1 MLRVAIPNKGVLSQ
15 AAIDML
21 KQAGYATRR
30 DTRDLYVLDEHNG
43 VEFFYLRPRDI
54 ATYVGSGAVDVGVTG
69 RDFLLDSETEAT
81 AEMDLKFGR
90 SKFRLAGEP
99 GRFHDLADIAGLRV
113 ATSYSKLLG
122 DYLAERDISVH
133 LVHLDG
139 AVENAIR
146 LGVADV
152 VADVVETGT
161 TLRYAGLQ
169 IFGPVVLESS
179 AVLVSSPRARTDAE
193 SNAEARVLGER
204 LQGVRVAR
212 EYVLLDY
219 DVPKEHL
226 DEATAL
232 TPGLESPTVS
242 PLADTDWLAVRA
254 MAPRQHINDTVDE
267 LYRIGARAIL
277 VSTLNTARI

>member
-15 AAIDML
+15 AALDML
-21 KQAGYATRR
+21 RQAGYATRR
-30 DTRDLYVLDEHNG
+30 DTKDLYVLDEHNG

-54 ATYVGSGAVDVGVTG
+54 ATYVGAGALDVGITG

-81 AEMDLKFGR
+81 EVDNLQFGR
-90 SKFRLAGEP
+90 SKFRLAGPE
-99 GRFHDLADIAGLRV
+99 GKYSTLEDIDGLRV
-113 ATSYSKLLG
+113 ATSYPKLLA
-122 DYLAERDISVH
+122 DFLAQHDITVK

-161 TLRYAGLQ
+161 TLRYAGLH
-169 IFGPVVLESS
+169 IFGPIILASS
-179 AVLVSSPRARTDAE
+179 AVLIGAPQSLTDGRLID
-193 SNAEARVLGER
+193 EARVLSER

-219 DVPKEHL
+219 DVPKTEL
-226 DEATAL
+226 DAAIRL

-242 PLADTDWLAVRA
+242 PLARADWVAVRA
-254 MAPRQHINDTVDE
+254 MAPREHINDAVDE
-267 LYRIGARAIL
+267 LYKTGARAIL